1 MSRRVESAHAGPA
14 AGARSARPGVGLAS
28 AGRPARTRRAAPARR
43 ITRRVASAVVALA
56 AALAVAAAVAGPASA
71 HPLGNFSVNHLDVVR
86 VSADRVDVRYIL
98 DQAEIPT
105 FRQRDLSPA
114 QVLDRT
120 RALVARGVTVQAG
133 GRPVPLRLAP
143 GGRISFPIGAG
154 GLHTTRVELL
164 LSARVATRGAV
175 VVRDATFPGR
185 VGWRA
190 VVVRPGAGTAVRAS
204 VPSTDPT
211 RGLRVYPKAVLSSPA
226 DRAVARLDVATG
238 RGTVSAPRLD
248 GEGVATVRGH
258 ETGDGF
264 AGIFAD
270 ASAGRG
276 VLLFLLLAAF
286 GWGAV
291 HALSPGHG
299 KAMVAAYLVG
309 TRGRARHAVALGMT
323 VTVTHTIGVFA
334 LGVVTLALSQAILPE
349 DLYPWLNLASGLLV
363 LLVGGGVLR
372 ARVRAAR
379 GARDHDHGG
388 HDHGGHDHGDHDH
401 GGRKHPPGH
410 DHDHDHASG
419 DDHATGHDHAP
430 RHDHASGHHH
440 AHAGHAHH
448 HHHDTPLTRRGL
460 LAMGASAG
468 LIPCPSALVVLLGAI
483 AQHQVALGLLLIV
496 AFSAGLA
503 ATLTVLGIAVVHAG
517 RITARI
523 RPSSRIVT
531 ALPAASAVV
540 IVAAGLLLTARAIP
554 GVVG

>member
-1 MSRRVESAHAGPA
+1 MSRGVECAHVGPA
-14 AGARSARPGVGLAS
+14 AGTRSARPGVELAS
-28 AGRPARTRRAAPARR
+28 PGHPTPARR
-43 ITRRVASAVVALA
+43 ITRRVALALAAIA
-56 AALAVAAAVAGPASA
+56 AALALAAAVAGPAAA

-86 VSADRVDVRYIL
+86 VSTDRVDVRYIL

-133 GRPVPLRLAP
+133 DRPVPLRLAP
-143 GGRISFPIGAG
+143 GGRISFPVGAG

-190 VVVRPGAGTAVRAS
+190 VVVRPGARTAVRAN
-204 VPSTDPT
+204 VPSADPT

-238 RGTVSAPRLD
+238 RGTVSGPRLD

-258 ETGDGF
+258 EAGDGF

-372 ARVRAAR
+372 ARLRAAR
-379 GARDHDHGG
+379 GARDHDYGGHLHAPG
-388 HDHGGHDHGDHDH
+388 HDHGSHDHA
-401 GGRKHPPGH
+401 PGH
-410 DHDHDHASG
+410 DHDHDH
-419 DDHATGHDHAP
+419 DHAPGHDHP
-430 RHDHASGHHH
+430 GRHENTPGRDHSAGHHH

-448 HHHDTPLTRRGL
+448 HHHDTRLTRRGL

>member
-1 MSRRVESAHAGPA
+1 MGAQAMRRRVVAAVLAGVTVALALGAVAAGPA
-14 AGARSARPGVGLAS
+14 A
-28 AGRPARTRRAAPARR
+28 
-43 ITRRVASAVVALA
+43 
-56 AALAVAAAVAGPASA
+56 A

-105 FRQRDLSPA
+105 FRQRDLRPA

-120 RALVARGVTVQAG
+120 RAIVARGVTLDVG
-133 GRPVPLRLAP
+133 GRRVPLRLAR
-143 GGRISFPIGAG
+143 GGRIAFLPGAG
-154 GLHTTRVELL
+154 GLRTTRVEVL
-164 LSARVATRGAV
+164 LSARTVSRGTVA
-175 VVRDATFPGR
+175 VRDATFPGR

-190 VVVRPGAGTAVRAS
+190 VIVRPGRGTAVRSS
-204 VPSTDPT
+204 VPSADPT
-211 RGLRVYPKAVLSSPA
+211 RGLRVYPQAALSSPA
-226 DRAVARLDVATG
+226 DRAAARLDVRAG
-238 RGTVSAPRLD
+238 DGTVTAPRL
-248 GEGVATVRGH
+248 GGGTATVRGH
-258 ETGDGF
+258 AAGDGF
-264 AGIFAD
+264 AGTFAD
-270 ASAGRG
+270 AAAGRG

-309 TRGRARHAVALGMT
+309 TRGRARHAIALGMT

-379 GARDHDHGG
+379 R
-388 HDHGGHDHGDHDH
+388 
-401 GGRKHPPGH
+401 PQ
-410 DHDHDHASG
+410 G
-419 DDHATGHDHAP
+419 DDHPHEHG
-430 RHDHASGHHH
+430 HASGH
-440 AHAGHAHH
+440 GHAHGHGHGHGDCDGHAHSHAHPDAHAPDHGH
-448 HHHDTPLTRRGL
+448 HHHGRGHHHDHAQPLTRRGL

-503 ATLTVLGIAVVHAG
+503 ATLTALGIAVVHAG
-517 RITARI
+517 RVTARL

-540 IVAAGLLLTARAIP
+540 IVAAGVLLTARAIP